1 MNEENEAPKL
11 INCPHCGKEVSTIAN
26 ANTCPYCHNKLN
38 SQFKQSQE
46 DLPQPEKKKKLKT
59 ILSYSYLLISLL
71 IIGILMN
78 NLSILN
84 SQNHTL
90 RKNIESYEKDIDSYD
105 SENKSLKNQ
114 IAELEDYKS
123 KYNQLNS
130 QINNYQ
136 DQQATIDD
144 LNAQVTNLQSQYDS
158 LLAERD
164 SLQQQ
169 VDAKQAAAEQAARKA
184 QEEQYSNDVSGT
196 VYWVSGG
203 ECYHST
209 PDCATLKRSS
219 NITSGS
225 ISQAGGRRPC
235 KVCH

>member
-1 MNEENEAPKL
+1 MEL

-59 ILSYSYLLISLL
+59 ILLHSYLLISLL

-105 SENKSLKNQ
+105 SENKSLK
-114 IAELEDYKS
+114 IRLPS
-123 KYNQLNS
+123 
-130 QINNYQ
+130 
-136 DQQATIDD
+136 
-144 LNAQVTNLQSQYDS
+144 
-158 LLAERD
+158 
-164 SLQQQ
+164 
-169 VDAKQAAAEQAARKA
+169 
-184 QEEQYSNDVSGT
+184 
-196 VYWVSGG
+196 
-203 ECYHST
+203 
-209 PDCATLKRSS
+209 
-219 NITSGS
+219 
-225 ISQAGGRRPC
+225 
-235 KVCH
+235 

>member
-1 MNEENEAPKL
+1 MNEENENEKPKI
-11 INCPHCGKEVSTIAN
+11 INCPHCGKAVSAIS
-26 ANTCPYCHNKLN
+26 NTCPYCHNKLN
-38 SQFKQSQE
+38 SQFEQSQE

-84 SQNHTL
+84 SQNYTL

-209 PDCATLKRSS
+209 PNCATLKRSS
-219 NITSGS
+219 SITSGS

>member
-1 MNEENEAPKL
+1 MKL

-26 ANTCPYCHNKLN
+26 ANTCPYCHNKLD
-38 SQFKQSQE
+38 SQFEQSQE
-46 DLPQPEKKKKLKT
+46 D
-59 ILSYSYLLISLL
+59 
-71 IIGILMN
+71 
-78 NLSILN
+78 
-84 SQNHTL
+84 
-90 RKNIESYEKDIDSYD
+90 
-105 SENKSLKNQ
+105 
-114 IAELEDYKS
+114 
-123 KYNQLNS
+123 
-130 QINNYQ
+130 
-136 DQQATIDD
+136 
-144 LNAQVTNLQSQYDS
+144 

>member
-1 MNEENEAPKL
+1 MEERVMEL
-11 INCPHCGKEVSTIAN
+11 INCPHCGKEVSTVS
-26 ANTCPYCHNKLN
+26 NTCPYCHNKLD
-38 SQFKQSQE
+38 SQIEQSSSDMQS
-46 DLPQPEKKKKLKT
+46 DKKKNIKQ
-59 ILSYSYLLISLL
+59 ILHYSYIAISLV
-71 IIGILMN
+71 IIAVIGSNFSTIH
-78 NLSILN
+78 
-84 SQNHTL
+84 SQNDKL
-90 RKNIESYEKDIDSYD
+90 RKSIESYEEDIDSYD
-105 SENKSLKNQ
+105 SENKELKSKLDSLKDNYDSM
-114 IAELEDYKS
+114 ES

-144 LNAQVTNLQSQYDS
+144 LNTQVTNLQSQYDS

-184 QEEQYSNDVSGT
+184 QEEQFSNDVSGT
-196 VYWVSGG
+196 VYWGSGG

-209 PDCATLKRSS
+209 PNCATLKRSS
-219 NITSGS
+219 NIQSGS
-225 ISQAGGRRPC
+225 VSSAGGRRPC

>member
-1 MNEENEAPKL
+1 MNEENETPKI
-11 INCPHCGKEVSTIAN
+11 INCPHCGKAVSAIAN
-26 ANTCPYCHNKLN
+26 TNTCPYCHNKLD
-38 SQFKQSQE
+38 SQIEQSQE
-46 DLPQPEKKKKLKT
+46 DLKSKKKKKLKT

-71 IIGILMN
+71 VIGILMN

-84 SQNHTL
+84 SQNNTL
-90 RKNIESYEKDIDSYD
+90 RKNIESYEEDIDSYD

-209 PDCATLKRSS
+209 PNCATLKRSS
-219 NITSGS
+219 NIQSGS
-225 ISQAGGRRPC
+225 ISSAGGRRPC